1 VNRLARSLLVALV
14 AITTLFTS
22 MTAANA
28 FAYETDLANELAP
41 FSTDDHGC
49 GQSIYN
55 TYYWA
60 CFKPDGDKF
69 FIDDWEKDGRSVGIY
84 WQFWQYGAVQ
94 RSGIC
99 LHRNGAFHE
108 SRCDKNFPENG
119 YVRFH
124 VGRCDGSTENC
135 WYLDSYTNWSGWV
148 STNTG

>member
-1 VNRLARSLLVALV
+1 LTPASTHGRDSRGPGR
-14 AITTLFTS
+14 TS
-22 MTAANA
+22 
-28 FAYETDLANELAP
+28 AP
-41 FSTDDHGC
+41 HSR
-49 GQSIYN
+49 QSIYN
-55 TYYWA
+55 TYYFA
-60 CFKPDGDKF
+60 CFKPYGDKF
-69 FIDDWEKDGRSVGIY
+69 FVDDNEKDSRSVGIY

-99 LHRNGAFHE
+99 LDRNGEGHE

-124 VGRCDGSTENC
+124 AGRCDGSSQNC